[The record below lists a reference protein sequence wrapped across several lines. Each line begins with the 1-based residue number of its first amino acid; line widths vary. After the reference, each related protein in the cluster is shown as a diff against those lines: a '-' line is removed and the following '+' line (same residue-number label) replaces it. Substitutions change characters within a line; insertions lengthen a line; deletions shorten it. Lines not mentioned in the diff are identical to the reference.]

1 MPQPAPPLQNALGT
15 SAALPCRVCCSRQR
29 PLFLLES
36 MMNKTLLATLLFAPL
51 LATAATP
58 SFDCG
63 KAAGAVETL
72 ICKDAGLAALDN
84 ELAVLYPKAIAQL
97 SPEQLKTERAMQ
109 RGWIKGRNDC
119 WKGQDL
125 RQCVE
130 DNYQLRITELQISG
144 GQLMVPTPVNY
155 QCGQHVMLSTYFYNN
170 AKLAVAVINLSEGDK
185 QQQVLAYEAP
195 SASGARYEGQNLTF
209 FTKGE
214 EATLER
220 YGQPPLTCMEN
231 PTKG

>member
-1 MPQPAPPLQNALGT
+1 
-15 SAALPCRVCCSRQR
+15 
-29 PLFLLES
+29 
-36 MMNKTLLATLLFAPL
+36 MNKTLLGTLLFAPL
-51 LATAATP
+51 LASAATP
-58 SFDCG
+58 SFDCA
-63 KAAGAVETL
+63 KAAGAAETL
-72 ICKDAGLAALDN
+72 ICKDAALATLDN
-84 ELAVLYPKAIAQL
+84 ELAALYPKAIAKL
-97 SPEQLKTERAMQ
+97 SPEDLKTERAMQ

-119 WKGQDL
+119 WKAKDL

-155 QCGQHVMLSTYFYNN
+155 QCGKSVTLSTYFYND
-170 AKLAVAVINLSEGDK
+170 AKLPAAVINLSEGDK

-209 FTKGE
+209 FTKGD

-220 YGQPPLTCMEN
+220 YGQPTLTCMEN